1 MYDHEV
7 TVYTNKIIFDSNG
20 GSGTMNPQGIMNI
33 STSTFHPSNFNPT
46 IYISNNSFSR
56 HGYDFVK
63 WNTEADGTGQD
74 YNPGDKISECWST
87 TPGAS
92 FTLYA
97 QWMPNEDYF
106 DQLDKGNSEDD
117 PFEISTAE
125 QLNWLA
131 SRVNDPRTESHQ
143 VFSSKYFKVM
153 NDISFDY
160 EGLGDTESN
169 FTAIGKDDS
178 RYFGGHFDGNGH
190 TISGIRIY
198 KGGEGQENDYQ
209 GLFGYIAQGAEVKNV
224 FLTDAKIAG
233 YDFVGG
239 IVGYNNNGTV
249 TNCHATS
256 SVIIRAVANGAAYHG
271 GIVGDNS
278 GEEAVV
284 SDCTSAATLTI
295 EGDLNT
301 CPGYG
306 GIVGYNYT
314 YDSKDKKA
322 TVRNCIA
329 ADATIPA
336 TRGTDGQPTSAYGAV
351 VGINE
356 GTLENNYYTAC
367 NVGGVANA
375 TGVGCSQ
382 YDEDPYLSQ
391 SDPDGAKPALLDGA
405 DNTSAITLMGN
416 LPESFTYS
424 ACLNGRTFY
433 KDGYW
438 NTLCLPFDL
447 KDFTGTPLE
456 GATVMEF
463 DFRESAGSGFD
474 SQTGTL
480 TINFKKVDEIWA
492 GNPYIVRWGTPDS
505 PAGEVIENPVF
516 SAVRIKEFKEI
527 DPDQCGDRC
536 HDRSVRFYG
545 TYKPVN
551 IYHETTYYTLYLG
564 AENKLYY
571 PTNDSFNI
579 NAFRA
584 YFELG
589 KGYFFGTSTSN
600 VKEIV
605 LNYGDENTTKIS
617 WLSEESDKSDNWY
630 SLDGIRMSKKPS
642 TKGIYIHNGRKVV
655 IK

>member
-1 MYDHEV
+1 MTFGGQQLTFSGAPGDQGNDKGQVYDHEV

-33 STSTFHPSNFNPT
+33 STSTYHPSNFNPT

-74 YNPGDKISECWST
+74 YNPGDVISECWSP

-92 FTLYA
+92 MTLYA

-106 DQLDKGNSEDD
+106 DQIGKGDSEDD

-131 SRVNDPRTESHQ
+131 SRVNDPRSESHQ

-153 NDISFDY
+153 NDIFFDY

-198 KGGEGQENDYQ
+198 KGGDKGENDYQ
-209 GLFGYIAQGAEVKNV
+209 GLFGYLAQGAEVKNV

-239 IVGYNNNGTV
+239 IVGYNDNGTV

-271 GIVGDNS
+271 GIVGENK
-278 GEEAVV
+278 GEKLAGVSDAKAVV

-314 YDSKDKKA
+314 YDSKDNNAIMRNNLA
-322 TVRNCIA
+322 TG
-329 ADATIPA
+329 ATIPA

-356 GTLENNYYTAC
+356 GTLEN
-367 NVGGVANA
+367 
-375 TGVGCSQ
+375 
-382 YDEDPYLSQ
+382 
-391 SDPDGAKPALLDGA
+391 
-405 DNTSAITLMGN
+405 
-416 LPESFTYS
+416 
-424 ACLNGRTFY
+424 
-433 KDGYW
+433 
-438 NTLCLPFDL
+438 
-447 KDFTGTPLE
+447 
-456 GATVMEF
+456 
-463 DFRESAGSGFD
+463 
-474 SQTGTL
+474 
-480 TINFKKVDEIWA
+480 
-492 GNPYIVRWGTPDS
+492 
-505 PAGEVIENPVF
+505 
-516 SAVRIKEFKEI
+516 
-527 DPDQCGDRC
+527 
-536 HDRSVRFYG
+536 
-545 TYKPVN
+545 
-551 IYHETTYYTLYLG
+551 
-564 AENKLYY
+564 KLYY

-579 NAFRA
+579 NAFRT

-655 IK
+655 VK